1 MYSKEVE
8 RVGTFGKMEIKNFF
22 HQIAKLN
29 LRHCKYIRTSQ
40 QDQSVPLTTYASR
53 DGCLVRKKR
62 RKTAF
67 NFQRGLSNW
76 LVLTLVGA
84 LS

>member
-40 QDQSVPLTTYASR
+40 QDHSSHKEHSTFIRT
-53 DGCLVRKKR
+53 
-62 RKTAF
+62 
-67 NFQRGLSNW
+67 FQQDQPIPS
-76 LVLTLVGA
+76 
-84 LS
+84 

>member
-40 QDQSVPLTTYASR
+40 QDQSVPLTVCQQGWVFSEKEKT
-53 DGCLVRKKR
+53 KKEACP
-62 RKTAF
+62 T
-67 NFQRGLSNW
+67 G
-76 LVLTLVGA
+76 
-84 LS
+84 